1 MTMSFLIEVH
11 VNEGIVLAGDRRT
24 TYSSVYKTA
33 ETVVNNIGV
42 HVTNSTNKVFLCP
55 NGAGIS
61 LCGDASLNHK
71 PIAGYIQE
79 MIRVRIHETTKIEEV
94 PKIINDF
101 FGVVLPKPNLTFF
114 VAGYT
119 TLNAGKKQKVYKINV
134 ADGKI
139 TEIDTDAQGASWEG
153 ETLTL
158 SRLLQPV
165 AIKDPAGRYYELPD
179 EKILWEYFTLQ
190 DAVDFAKYAV
200 ETTIKT
206 MRFKN
211 VVETVGGNVD
221 ILIITPEKSY
231 WLNKTELS

>member
-1 MTMSFLIEVH
+1 MSFLIEVH
-11 VNEGIVLAGDRRT
+11 VNEGIVLAADRRT
-24 TYSSVYKTA
+24 TYSSVCKTA
-33 ETVVNNIGV
+33 DTVINNIGV

-61 LCGDASLNHK
+61 WCGDGAINHK
-71 PIAGYIQE
+71 PISGYIQE
-79 MIRVRIHETTKIEEV
+79 MIRVKIHETTNVEDI
-94 PKIINDF
+94 PKIINEF
-101 FGVVLPKPNLTFF
+101 FGFVSPKPNLSFF

-119 TLNAGKKQKVYKINV
+119 DLSAEKKQKICKVDV
-134 ADGKI
+134 EDGKV
-139 TEIDTDAQGASWEG
+139 TEIDTDMQGASWEG

-165 AIKDPAGRYYELPD
+165 ALKDPVGRYHEIPD

-190 DAVDFAKYAV
+190 DAVDFARYAV

-221 ILIITPEKSY
+221 ILIITPKKSY

>member
-1 MTMSFLIEVH
+1 MSFLIAVH

-33 ETVVNNIGV
+33 DTIVNNIGV

-61 LCGDASLNHK
+61 CCGDAALNHK

-79 MIRVRIHETTKIEEV
+79 MIRVRIHETTDIEDM
-94 PKIINDF
+94 PQLINDF
-101 FGVVLPKPNLTFF
+101 FGVISPKPNLTFF

-119 TLNAGKKQKVYKINV
+119 GSQIKIKQKIYKINV
-134 ADGKI
+134 AHGKI
-139 TEIDTDAQGASWEG
+139 TEIDATAQGASWEG

-165 AIKDPAGRYYELPD
+165 AIKDPAGGYHELPD

-190 DAVDFAKYAV
+190 DAVDFARYAV

>member
-1 MTMSFLIEVH
+1 MSFLIEVH

-33 ETVVNNIGV
+33 DKIVNNIGV

-55 NGAGIS
+55 NGTGIAC
-61 LCGDASLNHK
+61 CGDAALNHK
-71 PIAGYIQE
+71 PISGYIQE
-79 MIRVRIHETTKIEEV
+79 MIRARIHESTYVEDV
-94 PKIINDF
+94 PKIINEF
-101 FGVVLPKPNLTFF
+101 FGVVSPKPNLTFF
-114 VAGYT
+114 VVGYT
-119 TLNAGKKQKVYKINV
+119 DSHAKQKIYKVNV
-134 ADGKI
+134 ADGSI
-139 TEIDTDAQGASWEG
+139 TEIDATVQGASWEG

-165 AIKDPAGRYYELPD
+165 AIKDPSGMYHELPD
-179 EKILWEYFTLQ
+179 EKVLWEYFTLQ

-221 ILIITPEKSY
+221 ILIVTPEKSY
-231 WLNKTELS
+231 WLNKTEIV